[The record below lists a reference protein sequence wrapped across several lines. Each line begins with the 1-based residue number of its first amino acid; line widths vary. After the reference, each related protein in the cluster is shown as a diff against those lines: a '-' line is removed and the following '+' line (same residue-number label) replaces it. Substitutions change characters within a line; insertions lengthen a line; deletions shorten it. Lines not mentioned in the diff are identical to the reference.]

1 MKLRNISVSVAQGIE
16 QRFPKPCAGGSNPL
30 RDTTIRTMCGFSI
43 VEDSHLRFP
52 SSRTCFASESSQGH
66 HNPHD
71 VRFFLLQKTGPE
83 MIRDRFCVT
92 YFSIKFIFSP
102 IIIAFESWPCPIS
115 MVTATGR
122 LSSICIFSRSKT
134 VISGF
139 DFSYFVNVPRSTPT
153 T

>member
-66 HNPHD
+66 HYPHD
-71 VRFFLLQKTGPE
+71 VRFFLQQKRSGNDPG
-83 MIRDRFCVT
+83 RFFVT

-115 MVTATGR
+115 LVTTTGR